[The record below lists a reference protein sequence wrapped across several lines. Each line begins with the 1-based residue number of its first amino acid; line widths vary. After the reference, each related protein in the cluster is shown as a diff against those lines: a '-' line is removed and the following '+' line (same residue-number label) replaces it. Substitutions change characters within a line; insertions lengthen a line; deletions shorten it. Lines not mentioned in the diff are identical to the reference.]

1 MNILNQLADHA
12 RERVKTAEKMYPFD
26 EIKERAL
33 SLPKGDF
40 AFEKALAK
48 PGIRFI
54 CECKK
59 ASPSKGLIAPEFP
72 YLEIARS
79 YEKAGADAVSV
90 LTEPKWFLGDDRYLK
105 EIASEVSI
113 PCLRKDFTVDK
124 YMIYEAKLLGAA
136 TVLLICSIL
145 SAEELAEYLR
155 ICDELGISA
164 LVETHDAAE
173 VSMALSAGARIIGVN
188 NRNLKDF
195 SVDTENSRSEKT
207 AGCAMTTTKIKF
219 CGLSRNCDI
228 ETANALSPDYV
239 GFVFVKN
246 SRRCVSFAQAKEL
259 KALLAPGILTVGVFV
274 NEDPRT
280 VAALLEAG
288 VIDAAQLH
296 GDEDTDYIRGL
307 KSLTKAPLI
316 KAFGLRSIHDLPA
329 VEHCPA
335 DLVLL
340 DSPGGGTGRL
350 FDWQLLENIQRPY
363 FLSGGLSAENV
374 GEAIARLRPFG
385 VDVSSGIETG
395 GYKDREKM
403 TAFAAAVREEK

>member
-1 MNILNQLADHA
+1 
-12 RERVKTAEKMYPFD
+12 
-26 EIKERAL
+26 
-33 SLPKGDF
+33 
-40 AFEKALAK
+40 
-48 PGIRFI
+48 
-54 CECKK
+54 
-59 ASPSKGLIAPEFP
+59 
-72 YLEIARS
+72 
-79 YEKAGADAVSV
+79 
-90 LTEPKWFLGDDRYLK
+90 
-105 EIASEVSI
+105 
-113 PCLRKDFTVDK
+113 
-124 YMIYEAKLLGAA
+124 
-136 TVLLICSIL
+136 
-145 SAEELAEYLR
+145 
-155 ICDELGISA
+155 
-164 LVETHDAAE
+164 
-173 VSMALSAGARIIGVN
+173 
-188 NRNLKDF
+188 
-195 SVDTENSRSEKT
+195 
-207 AGCAMTTTKIKF
+207 MTTTKIKF

-239 GFVFVKN
+239 GFVFAKN
-246 SRRCVSFAQAKEL
+246 SRRCVSFARAKEL

-280 VAALLEAG
+280 VTALLEAG

-329 VEHCPA
+329 VERSPA

-363 FLSGGLSAENV
+363 FLAGGLSAENV
-374 GEAIARLRPFG
+374 GKAIARLRPFG

>member
-1 MNILNQLADHA
+1 
-12 RERVKTAEKMYPFD
+12 
-26 EIKERAL
+26 
-33 SLPKGDF
+33 
-40 AFEKALAK
+40 
-48 PGIRFI
+48 
-54 CECKK
+54 
-59 ASPSKGLIAPEFP
+59 
-72 YLEIARS
+72 
-79 YEKAGADAVSV
+79 
-90 LTEPKWFLGDDRYLK
+90 
-105 EIASEVSI
+105 
-113 PCLRKDFTVDK
+113 
-124 YMIYEAKLLGAA
+124 
-136 TVLLICSIL
+136 
-145 SAEELAEYLR
+145 
-155 ICDELGISA
+155 
-164 LVETHDAAE
+164 
-173 VSMALSAGARIIGVN
+173 
-188 NRNLKDF
+188 
-195 SVDTENSRSEKT
+195 
-207 AGCAMTTTKIKF
+207 MTTTKIKF

-228 ETANALSPDYV
+228 ETANVLSPDYV
-239 GFVFVKN
+239 GFVFAKN
-246 SRRCVSFAQAKEL
+246 SRRCVSFARAKEL

-280 VAALLEAG
+280 VAAFLEAG

-296 GDEDTDYIRGL
+296 GDEDTDYIRRL

-329 VEHCPA
+329 VERCPA

-363 FLSGGLSAENV
+363 FLAGGLSAENV

>member
-1 MNILNQLADHA
+1 
-12 RERVKTAEKMYPFD
+12 
-26 EIKERAL
+26 
-33 SLPKGDF
+33 
-40 AFEKALAK
+40 
-48 PGIRFI
+48 
-54 CECKK
+54 
-59 ASPSKGLIAPEFP
+59 
-72 YLEIARS
+72 
-79 YEKAGADAVSV
+79 
-90 LTEPKWFLGDDRYLK
+90 
-105 EIASEVSI
+105 
-113 PCLRKDFTVDK
+113 
-124 YMIYEAKLLGAA
+124 
-136 TVLLICSIL
+136 
-145 SAEELAEYLR
+145 
-155 ICDELGISA
+155 
-164 LVETHDAAE
+164 
-173 VSMALSAGARIIGVN
+173 
-188 NRNLKDF
+188 
-195 SVDTENSRSEKT
+195 
-207 AGCAMTTTKIKF
+207 MTTTKIKF

-246 SRRCVSFAQAKEL
+246 SRRCVSFARAKEL

-280 VAALLEAG
+280 VAAFLEAG

-329 VEHCPA
+329 VERSPA

-363 FLSGGLSAENV
+363 FLAGGLSAENV

-385 VDVSSGIETG
+385 VDVSSGIKTG

>member
-1 MNILNQLADHA
+1 
-12 RERVKTAEKMYPFD
+12 
-26 EIKERAL
+26 
-33 SLPKGDF
+33 
-40 AFEKALAK
+40 
-48 PGIRFI
+48 
-54 CECKK
+54 
-59 ASPSKGLIAPEFP
+59 
-72 YLEIARS
+72 
-79 YEKAGADAVSV
+79 
-90 LTEPKWFLGDDRYLK
+90 
-105 EIASEVSI
+105 
-113 PCLRKDFTVDK
+113 
-124 YMIYEAKLLGAA
+124 
-136 TVLLICSIL
+136 
-145 SAEELAEYLR
+145 
-155 ICDELGISA
+155 
-164 LVETHDAAE
+164 
-173 VSMALSAGARIIGVN
+173 
-188 NRNLKDF
+188 
-195 SVDTENSRSEKT
+195 
-207 AGCAMTTTKIKF
+207 MTTTKIKF

-280 VAALLEAG
+280 VAAFLEAG

-329 VEHCPA
+329 VERSPA

-350 FDWQLLENIQRPY
+350 FDWQLLEDIQRPY
-363 FLSGGLSAENV
+363 FLAGGLSAENV
-374 GEAIARLRPFG
+374 GKAIARLRPFG

>member
-1 MNILNQLADHA
+1 
-12 RERVKTAEKMYPFD
+12 
-26 EIKERAL
+26 
-33 SLPKGDF
+33 
-40 AFEKALAK
+40 
-48 PGIRFI
+48 
-54 CECKK
+54 
-59 ASPSKGLIAPEFP
+59 
-72 YLEIARS
+72 
-79 YEKAGADAVSV
+79 
-90 LTEPKWFLGDDRYLK
+90 
-105 EIASEVSI
+105 
-113 PCLRKDFTVDK
+113 
-124 YMIYEAKLLGAA
+124 
-136 TVLLICSIL
+136 
-145 SAEELAEYLR
+145 
-155 ICDELGISA
+155 
-164 LVETHDAAE
+164 
-173 VSMALSAGARIIGVN
+173 
-188 NRNLKDF
+188 
-195 SVDTENSRSEKT
+195 
-207 AGCAMTTTKIKF
+207 MTTTKIKF

-228 ETANALSPDYV
+228 ETANVLSPDYV
-239 GFVFVKN
+239 GFVFAKN
-246 SRRCVSFAQAKEL
+246 SRRCVSFARAKEL

-329 VEHCPA
+329 VERSPA

-350 FDWQLLENIQRPY
+350 FDWQLLEDIQRPY
-363 FLSGGLSAENV
+363 FLAGGLSAENV
-374 GEAIARLRPFG
+374 GKAIARLRPFG

>member
-1 MNILNQLADHA
+1 
-12 RERVKTAEKMYPFD
+12 
-26 EIKERAL
+26 
-33 SLPKGDF
+33 
-40 AFEKALAK
+40 
-48 PGIRFI
+48 
-54 CECKK
+54 
-59 ASPSKGLIAPEFP
+59 
-72 YLEIARS
+72 
-79 YEKAGADAVSV
+79 
-90 LTEPKWFLGDDRYLK
+90 
-105 EIASEVSI
+105 
-113 PCLRKDFTVDK
+113 
-124 YMIYEAKLLGAA
+124 
-136 TVLLICSIL
+136 
-145 SAEELAEYLR
+145 
-155 ICDELGISA
+155 
-164 LVETHDAAE
+164 
-173 VSMALSAGARIIGVN
+173 
-188 NRNLKDF
+188 
-195 SVDTENSRSEKT
+195 
-207 AGCAMTTTKIKF
+207 MTTTKIKF

-239 GFVFVKN
+239 GFVFAKN

-280 VAALLEAG
+280 VAAFLEAG

-329 VEHCPA
+329 VERCPA

-363 FLSGGLSAENV
+363 FLVGGLSAENV

>member
-1 MNILNQLADHA
+1 
-12 RERVKTAEKMYPFD
+12 
-26 EIKERAL
+26 
-33 SLPKGDF
+33 
-40 AFEKALAK
+40 
-48 PGIRFI
+48 
-54 CECKK
+54 
-59 ASPSKGLIAPEFP
+59 
-72 YLEIARS
+72 
-79 YEKAGADAVSV
+79 
-90 LTEPKWFLGDDRYLK
+90 
-105 EIASEVSI
+105 
-113 PCLRKDFTVDK
+113 
-124 YMIYEAKLLGAA
+124 
-136 TVLLICSIL
+136 
-145 SAEELAEYLR
+145 
-155 ICDELGISA
+155 
-164 LVETHDAAE
+164 
-173 VSMALSAGARIIGVN
+173 
-188 NRNLKDF
+188 
-195 SVDTENSRSEKT
+195 
-207 AGCAMTTTKIKF
+207 MTTTKIKF

-280 VAALLEAG
+280 VAAFLEAG

-329 VEHCPA
+329 VERCPA

-350 FDWQLLENIQRPY
+350 FDWQLLEDIQRPY
-363 FLSGGLSAENV
+363 FLAGGLSAENV

>member
-1 MNILNQLADHA
+1 
-12 RERVKTAEKMYPFD
+12 
-26 EIKERAL
+26 
-33 SLPKGDF
+33 
-40 AFEKALAK
+40 
-48 PGIRFI
+48 
-54 CECKK
+54 
-59 ASPSKGLIAPEFP
+59 
-72 YLEIARS
+72 
-79 YEKAGADAVSV
+79 
-90 LTEPKWFLGDDRYLK
+90 
-105 EIASEVSI
+105 
-113 PCLRKDFTVDK
+113 
-124 YMIYEAKLLGAA
+124 
-136 TVLLICSIL
+136 
-145 SAEELAEYLR
+145 
-155 ICDELGISA
+155 
-164 LVETHDAAE
+164 
-173 VSMALSAGARIIGVN
+173 
-188 NRNLKDF
+188 
-195 SVDTENSRSEKT
+195 
-207 AGCAMTTTKIKF
+207 MTTTKIKF

-228 ETANALSPDYV
+228 ETANVLSPDYV
-239 GFVFVKN
+239 GFVFAKN
-246 SRRCVSFAQAKEL
+246 SRRCVSFARAKEL

-280 VAALLEAG
+280 VTALLEAG

-329 VEHCPA
+329 VERCPA

-363 FLSGGLSAENV
+363 FLAGGLSAENV

>member
-1 MNILNQLADHA
+1 
-12 RERVKTAEKMYPFD
+12 
-26 EIKERAL
+26 
-33 SLPKGDF
+33 
-40 AFEKALAK
+40 
-48 PGIRFI
+48 
-54 CECKK
+54 
-59 ASPSKGLIAPEFP
+59 
-72 YLEIARS
+72 
-79 YEKAGADAVSV
+79 
-90 LTEPKWFLGDDRYLK
+90 
-105 EIASEVSI
+105 
-113 PCLRKDFTVDK
+113 
-124 YMIYEAKLLGAA
+124 
-136 TVLLICSIL
+136 
-145 SAEELAEYLR
+145 
-155 ICDELGISA
+155 
-164 LVETHDAAE
+164 
-173 VSMALSAGARIIGVN
+173 
-188 NRNLKDF
+188 
-195 SVDTENSRSEKT
+195 
-207 AGCAMTTTKIKF
+207 MTTTKIKF

-228 ETANALSPDYV
+228 ETANVLSPDYV
-239 GFVFVKN
+239 GFVFAKN
-246 SRRCVSFAQAKEL
+246 SRRCVSFARAKEL

-280 VAALLEAG
+280 VTALLEAG

-329 VEHCPA
+329 VERCPA

-363 FLSGGLSAENV
+363 LLAGGLSAENV

-385 VDVSSGIETG
+385 VDVSSGIKTG

>member
-1 MNILNQLADHA
+1 
-12 RERVKTAEKMYPFD
+12 
-26 EIKERAL
+26 
-33 SLPKGDF
+33 
-40 AFEKALAK
+40 
-48 PGIRFI
+48 
-54 CECKK
+54 
-59 ASPSKGLIAPEFP
+59 
-72 YLEIARS
+72 
-79 YEKAGADAVSV
+79 
-90 LTEPKWFLGDDRYLK
+90 
-105 EIASEVSI
+105 
-113 PCLRKDFTVDK
+113 
-124 YMIYEAKLLGAA
+124 
-136 TVLLICSIL
+136 
-145 SAEELAEYLR
+145 
-155 ICDELGISA
+155 
-164 LVETHDAAE
+164 
-173 VSMALSAGARIIGVN
+173 
-188 NRNLKDF
+188 
-195 SVDTENSRSEKT
+195 
-207 AGCAMTTTKIKF
+207 MTTTKIKF

-239 GFVFVKN
+239 GFVFAKN

-280 VAALLEAG
+280 VTALLEAG

-316 KAFGLRSIHDLPA
+316 KAFGLRSIHDLTA
-329 VEHCPA
+329 VERCPA

-350 FDWQLLENIQRPY
+350 FDWQLLEDIQRPY
-363 FLSGGLSAENV
+363 FLAGGLSAENV
-374 GEAIARLRPFG
+374 GKAIARLRPFG

>member
-1 MNILNQLADHA
+1 
-12 RERVKTAEKMYPFD
+12 
-26 EIKERAL
+26 
-33 SLPKGDF
+33 
-40 AFEKALAK
+40 
-48 PGIRFI
+48 
-54 CECKK
+54 
-59 ASPSKGLIAPEFP
+59 
-72 YLEIARS
+72 
-79 YEKAGADAVSV
+79 
-90 LTEPKWFLGDDRYLK
+90 
-105 EIASEVSI
+105 
-113 PCLRKDFTVDK
+113 
-124 YMIYEAKLLGAA
+124 
-136 TVLLICSIL
+136 
-145 SAEELAEYLR
+145 
-155 ICDELGISA
+155 
-164 LVETHDAAE
+164 
-173 VSMALSAGARIIGVN
+173 
-188 NRNLKDF
+188 
-195 SVDTENSRSEKT
+195 
-207 AGCAMTTTKIKF
+207 MTTTKIKF

-228 ETANALSPDYV
+228 ETANVLSPDYV
-239 GFVFVKN
+239 GFVFAKN
-246 SRRCVSFAQAKEL
+246 SRRCVSFARAKEL

-280 VAALLEAG
+280 VAAFLEAG

-329 VEHCPA
+329 VERCPA

-363 FLSGGLSAENV
+363 FLAGGLSAENV

-385 VDVSSGIETG
+385 VDVSSGIKTG

>member
-1 MNILNQLADHA
+1 
-12 RERVKTAEKMYPFD
+12 
-26 EIKERAL
+26 
-33 SLPKGDF
+33 
-40 AFEKALAK
+40 
-48 PGIRFI
+48 
-54 CECKK
+54 
-59 ASPSKGLIAPEFP
+59 
-72 YLEIARS
+72 
-79 YEKAGADAVSV
+79 
-90 LTEPKWFLGDDRYLK
+90 
-105 EIASEVSI
+105 
-113 PCLRKDFTVDK
+113 
-124 YMIYEAKLLGAA
+124 
-136 TVLLICSIL
+136 
-145 SAEELAEYLR
+145 
-155 ICDELGISA
+155 
-164 LVETHDAAE
+164 
-173 VSMALSAGARIIGVN
+173 
-188 NRNLKDF
+188 
-195 SVDTENSRSEKT
+195 
-207 AGCAMTTTKIKF
+207 MTTTKIKF

-246 SRRCVSFAQAKEL
+246 SRRCVSFARAKEL

-280 VAALLEAG
+280 VTALLEAG

-329 VEHCPA
+329 VERCPA

-363 FLSGGLSAENV
+363 FLAGGLSAENV

>member
-1 MNILNQLADHA
+1 
-12 RERVKTAEKMYPFD
+12 
-26 EIKERAL
+26 
-33 SLPKGDF
+33 
-40 AFEKALAK
+40 
-48 PGIRFI
+48 
-54 CECKK
+54 
-59 ASPSKGLIAPEFP
+59 
-72 YLEIARS
+72 
-79 YEKAGADAVSV
+79 
-90 LTEPKWFLGDDRYLK
+90 
-105 EIASEVSI
+105 
-113 PCLRKDFTVDK
+113 
-124 YMIYEAKLLGAA
+124 
-136 TVLLICSIL
+136 
-145 SAEELAEYLR
+145 
-155 ICDELGISA
+155 
-164 LVETHDAAE
+164 
-173 VSMALSAGARIIGVN
+173 
-188 NRNLKDF
+188 
-195 SVDTENSRSEKT
+195 
-207 AGCAMTTTKIKF
+207 MTTTKIKF

-239 GFVFVKN
+239 GFVFAKN
-246 SRRCVSFAQAKEL
+246 SRRCVSFARAKEL

-280 VAALLEAG
+280 VAAFLEAG

-329 VEHCPA
+329 VERCPA

-363 FLSGGLSAENV
+363 FLAGGLSAENV

>member
-1 MNILNQLADHA
+1 
-12 RERVKTAEKMYPFD
+12 
-26 EIKERAL
+26 
-33 SLPKGDF
+33 
-40 AFEKALAK
+40 
-48 PGIRFI
+48 
-54 CECKK
+54 
-59 ASPSKGLIAPEFP
+59 
-72 YLEIARS
+72 
-79 YEKAGADAVSV
+79 
-90 LTEPKWFLGDDRYLK
+90 
-105 EIASEVSI
+105 
-113 PCLRKDFTVDK
+113 
-124 YMIYEAKLLGAA
+124 
-136 TVLLICSIL
+136 
-145 SAEELAEYLR
+145 
-155 ICDELGISA
+155 
-164 LVETHDAAE
+164 
-173 VSMALSAGARIIGVN
+173 
-188 NRNLKDF
+188 
-195 SVDTENSRSEKT
+195 
-207 AGCAMTTTKIKF
+207 MTTTKIKF

-228 ETANALSPDYV
+228 ETANVLSPDYV
-239 GFVFVKN
+239 GFVFAKN
-246 SRRCVSFAQAKEL
+246 SRRCVSFAQVKEL

-280 VAALLEAG
+280 VTALLEAG

-329 VEHCPA
+329 VERCPA

-363 FLSGGLSAENV
+363 FLAGGLSAENV

>member
-1 MNILNQLADHA
+1 
-12 RERVKTAEKMYPFD
+12 
-26 EIKERAL
+26 
-33 SLPKGDF
+33 
-40 AFEKALAK
+40 
-48 PGIRFI
+48 
-54 CECKK
+54 
-59 ASPSKGLIAPEFP
+59 
-72 YLEIARS
+72 
-79 YEKAGADAVSV
+79 
-90 LTEPKWFLGDDRYLK
+90 
-105 EIASEVSI
+105 
-113 PCLRKDFTVDK
+113 
-124 YMIYEAKLLGAA
+124 
-136 TVLLICSIL
+136 
-145 SAEELAEYLR
+145 
-155 ICDELGISA
+155 
-164 LVETHDAAE
+164 
-173 VSMALSAGARIIGVN
+173 
-188 NRNLKDF
+188 
-195 SVDTENSRSEKT
+195 
-207 AGCAMTTTKIKF
+207 MTTTKIKF

-228 ETANALSPDYV
+228 ETANVLSPDYV
-239 GFVFVKN
+239 GFVFAKN
-246 SRRCVSFAQAKEL
+246 SRRCVSFARAKEL

-280 VAALLEAG
+280 VAAFLEAG

-307 KSLTKAPLI
+307 KFLTKAPLI

-329 VEHCPA
+329 VERCPA

-363 FLSGGLSAENV
+363 FLAGGLSAENV

>member
-1 MNILNQLADHA
+1 
-12 RERVKTAEKMYPFD
+12 
-26 EIKERAL
+26 
-33 SLPKGDF
+33 
-40 AFEKALAK
+40 
-48 PGIRFI
+48 
-54 CECKK
+54 
-59 ASPSKGLIAPEFP
+59 
-72 YLEIARS
+72 
-79 YEKAGADAVSV
+79 
-90 LTEPKWFLGDDRYLK
+90 
-105 EIASEVSI
+105 
-113 PCLRKDFTVDK
+113 
-124 YMIYEAKLLGAA
+124 
-136 TVLLICSIL
+136 
-145 SAEELAEYLR
+145 
-155 ICDELGISA
+155 
-164 LVETHDAAE
+164 
-173 VSMALSAGARIIGVN
+173 
-188 NRNLKDF
+188 
-195 SVDTENSRSEKT
+195 
-207 AGCAMTTTKIKF
+207 MTTTKIKF

-228 ETANALSPDYV
+228 ETANVLSPDYV
-239 GFVFVKN
+239 GFVFAKN
-246 SRRCVSFAQAKEL
+246 SRRCVSFARAKEL

-280 VAALLEAG
+280 VAAFLEAG

-329 VEHCPA
+329 VERCPA

-363 FLSGGLSAENV
+363 FLAGGLSAENV

-403 TAFAAAVREEK
+403 TAFAAAVRERRSER

>member
-1 MNILNQLADHA
+1 
-12 RERVKTAEKMYPFD
+12 
-26 EIKERAL
+26 
-33 SLPKGDF
+33 
-40 AFEKALAK
+40 
-48 PGIRFI
+48 
-54 CECKK
+54 
-59 ASPSKGLIAPEFP
+59 
-72 YLEIARS
+72 
-79 YEKAGADAVSV
+79 
-90 LTEPKWFLGDDRYLK
+90 
-105 EIASEVSI
+105 
-113 PCLRKDFTVDK
+113 
-124 YMIYEAKLLGAA
+124 
-136 TVLLICSIL
+136 
-145 SAEELAEYLR
+145 
-155 ICDELGISA
+155 
-164 LVETHDAAE
+164 
-173 VSMALSAGARIIGVN
+173 
-188 NRNLKDF
+188 
-195 SVDTENSRSEKT
+195 
-207 AGCAMTTTKIKF
+207 MTTTKIKF

-246 SRRCVSFAQAKEL
+246 SRRCVSFAQVKEL

-280 VAALLEAG
+280 VTALLEAG

-329 VEHCPA
+329 VERCPA

-350 FDWQLLENIQRPY
+350 FDWKLLENIQRPY
-363 FLSGGLSAENV
+363 FLAGGLSAENV

-395 GYKDREKM
+395 GYKDRK
-403 TAFAAAVREEK
+403 K

>member
-1 MNILNQLADHA
+1 
-12 RERVKTAEKMYPFD
+12 
-26 EIKERAL
+26 
-33 SLPKGDF
+33 
-40 AFEKALAK
+40 
-48 PGIRFI
+48 
-54 CECKK
+54 
-59 ASPSKGLIAPEFP
+59 
-72 YLEIARS
+72 
-79 YEKAGADAVSV
+79 
-90 LTEPKWFLGDDRYLK
+90 
-105 EIASEVSI
+105 
-113 PCLRKDFTVDK
+113 
-124 YMIYEAKLLGAA
+124 
-136 TVLLICSIL
+136 
-145 SAEELAEYLR
+145 
-155 ICDELGISA
+155 
-164 LVETHDAAE
+164 
-173 VSMALSAGARIIGVN
+173 
-188 NRNLKDF
+188 
-195 SVDTENSRSEKT
+195 
-207 AGCAMTTTKIKF
+207 MTTTKIKF

-259 KALLAPGILTVGVFV
+259 KALLAPGILTVGVFA

-280 VAALLEAG
+280 VTALLEAG

-329 VEHCPA
+329 VERCPA

-363 FLSGGLSAENV
+363 FLAGGLSAENV